1 MLNQIDQGT
10 GVSQGISSGGGR
22 SAAQPATPD
31 TAATYLPEPSS
42 TGLGVFR
49 DVMDIARAA
58 AGEVGGVS
66 LDATGSFAELIQ
78 AQIQAQMEMQ
88 TTSLISNLER
98 SKHESKMAAIRNIRL
113 S

>member
-1 MLNQIDQGT
+1 MLDQT
-10 GVSQGISSGGGR
+10 TPISPGAEIVQD
-22 SAAQPATPD
+22 SAAS
-31 TAATYLPEPSS
+31 YLPEPSS
-42 TGLGVFR
+42 TGVGLFH
-49 DVMDIARAA
+49 DVLDVARTAV
-58 AGEVGGVS
+58 GEVGGVS
-66 LDATGSFAELIQ
+66 LEATGSFAELIQ